1 MKSTSGIVGA
11 LLLVAGIL
19 ALAYGGFNYTDEK
32 TALKVG
38 PLQVD
43 VKEDK
48 RMNVP
53 VWAGVTLLIA
63 GGGLLVL
70 GASRR

>member
-1 MKSTSGIVGA
+1 MKSTSGILGA
-11 LLLVAGIL
+11 ALLVAGIL
-19 ALAYGGFNYTDEK
+19 ALIYGGINYTEEK

-48 RMNVP
+48 RLHVP
-53 VWAGVTLLIA
+53 VWAGVTLLVA

-70 GASRR
+70 GAAKR